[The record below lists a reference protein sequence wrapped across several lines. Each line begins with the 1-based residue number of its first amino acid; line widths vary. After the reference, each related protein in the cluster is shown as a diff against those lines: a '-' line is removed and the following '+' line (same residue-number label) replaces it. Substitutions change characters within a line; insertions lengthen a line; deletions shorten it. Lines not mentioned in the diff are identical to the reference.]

1 MRPEYADLCAAFT
14 GRRGVTQPEGGRAF
28 GSDAL
33 KVAGSIF
40 AMDRDGLVLKLPAVR
55 VAELIA
61 NGTGT
66 PFDAGKGKPL
76 KEWVRVA
83 DPAYWEGLAEEAYHF
98 VGKHGVGK
106 RGVGKH
112 GAGRGMGEDAGH
124 E

>member
-1 MRPEYADLCAAFT
+1 
-14 GRRGVTQPEGGRAF
+14 VTQPEGGRAF

-33 KVAGSIF
+33 KVGGSIF
-40 AMDRDGLVLKLPAVR
+40 AMDRGGLVLKLPAAR

-76 KEWVRVA
+76 REWVRVA
-83 DPAYWEGLAEEAYHF
+83 DPAHWEGLAEEAYHF
-98 VGKHGVGK
+98 VGKQRVGK
-106 RGVGKH
+106 Q
-112 GAGRGMGEDAGH
+112 GMGKDAAH